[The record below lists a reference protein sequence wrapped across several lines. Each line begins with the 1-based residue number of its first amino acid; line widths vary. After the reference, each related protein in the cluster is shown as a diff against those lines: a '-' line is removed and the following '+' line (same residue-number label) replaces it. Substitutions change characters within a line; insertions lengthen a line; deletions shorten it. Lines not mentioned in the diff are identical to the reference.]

1 MRDAQ
6 RAFKDFMPST
16 TAIARPVGRPP
27 TYDSDFADWARKFA
41 RLGSTEQDLA
51 DAFGVSVK
59 TIRCW
64 KDDIPEFGIALKEGK
79 ERSDA
84 EVAHRLYTRATG
96 YSRKVVKA
104 LLDREGNE
112 MLIEYE
118 EEVPP
123 DTTACIF
130 WLKNRRSDLWRDKR
144 EHEHTGK
151 NGGPIDM
158 TLGPSEAYRRLRE
171 G

>member
-1 MRDAQ
+1 
-6 RAFKDFMPST
+6 
-16 TAIARPVGRPP
+16 
-27 TYDSDFADWARKFA
+27 
-41 RLGSTEQDLA
+41 
-51 DAFGVSVK
+51 
-59 TIRCW
+59 
-64 KDDIPEFGIALKEGK
+64 
-79 ERSDA
+79 
-84 EVAHRLYTRATG
+84 
-96 YSRKVVKA
+96 
-104 LLDREGNE
+104 